1 MAEPYVGEI
10 RKVAFTFAPVGWAL
24 CNGQILSISNNEV
37 LYTLIGTTYGGNG
50 VTTFALPNLQ
60 GRAPVG
66 PGSGMP
72 IGSFGGEDVHTLTAA
87 EMPGHTH
94 LARASSSSATV
105 RAANG
110 SVWAATAQPGY
121 GTGTGVAMAPEA
133 IGPAGGGLPHEN
145 RPPFQVVNYIIAL
158 EGIFPSQG

>member
-24 CNGQILSISNNEV
+24 CNGQILSISNNET
-37 LYTLIGTTYGGNG
+37 LYALIGTTYGGDG
-50 VTTFALPNLQ
+50 VNTFALPNLQ

-66 PGSGMP
+66 PASGMP
-72 IGSFGGEDVHTLTAA
+72 IGSFGGEDEHTLTVN

-94 LARASSSSATV
+94 LAQASSSAATV
-105 RAANG
+105 RAATG
-110 SVWAATAQPGY
+110 SVWSATAQPGY
-121 GTGTGVAMAPEA
+121 GTGSPVGMASQA
-133 IGPAGGGLPHEN
+133 IAQAGGGQPHEN